1 MKDSFGRNVHSM
13 RISVTDRCNMRC
25 DYCVSG
31 GKLQLR
37 PEHELLSLT
46 EIETVIRAA
55 AELGFDSFRF
65 TGGEPL
71 VREGVPELIERVG
84 GLPGIRKLS
93 LSTNGSLLARHV
105 DRLAA
110 AGVKA
115 LNISLDSLVPERF
128 RKITRGGSLALV
140 LEGIRAALCRDCFT
154 VKLNAVIMR
163 GVNDDE
169 LASLA
174 ALTLEQPITVR
185 FIEYMPFG
193 AWRAPQ
199 QDRPDPTV
207 SSQELL
213 ARLERHYDIVHNVS
227 GPAGEGPA
235 RYVQIRGGQGFV
247 GLISPVF
254 QPFCDRCNRIRL
266 TSDGYIK
273 SCLLQD
279 ERFALRHWMRGPDY
293 SFLQLRR
300 RISEAVLL
308 KPREHSHGRS
318 MDMSTV
324 GG

>member
-37 PEHELLSLT
+37 PEHELLSLS

-71 VREGVPELIERVG
+71 VRDGIPELIERVG
-84 GLPGIRKLS
+84 ALPGVRKLS

-128 RKITRGGSLALV
+128 RQITRGGSLARV
-140 LEGIRAALCRDCFT
+140 LEGIRAALRRECFT

-169 LASLA
+169 LAPLA
-174 ALTLEQPITVR
+174 ALTLEQPVTVR
-185 FIEYMPFG
+185 FIEYMRLG
-193 AWRAPQ
+193 AWRAP

-207 SSQELL
+207 SSHEMLE
-213 ARLERHYDIVHNVS
+213 RLEREFDIERNVS
-227 GPAGEGPA
+227 GPVGEGPA
-235 RYVQIRGGQGFV
+235 QYVQIRGGQGFV

-254 QPFCDRCNRIRL
+254 QPFCERCNRIRL

-279 ERFALRHWMRGPDY
+279 ERFALRDWMRGPDY
-293 SFLQLRR
+293 SFPELRR
-300 RISEAVLL
+300 RIAEAVLL
-308 KPREHSHGRS
+308 KPREHSHARS

>member
-1 MKDSFGRNVHSM
+1 MRDSFGRNVHSM

-37 PEHELLSLT
+37 PEHELLSLP

-84 GLPGIRKLS
+84 ALPGVRKLS

-128 RKITRGGSLALV
+128 RKITRGGSLARV
-140 LEGIRAALCRDCFT
+140 LEGVRAALRRECFT
-154 VKLNAVIMR
+154 VKLNAVITR

-174 ALTLEQPITVR
+174 ALTLDQPVTVR
-185 FIEYMPFG
+185 FIEYMPLG
-193 AWRAPQ
+193 AWRAP

-207 SSQELL
+207 SSHEMLE
-213 ARLERHYDIVHNVS
+213 RLERDFDIERNVS
-227 GPAGEGPA
+227 GPVGEGPA

-254 QPFCDRCNRIRL
+254 QPFCERCNRIRL

-279 ERFALRHWMRGPDY
+279 ERFALRDWLRGPDY
-293 SFLQLRR
+293 SFPELRQ
-300 RISEAVLL
+300 RIQEAVLL